1 MDKAQFE
8 REKECGAA
16 FAIARQLL
24 RRELITQDEH
34 QKLTV
39 VLIQKYRPSVSSK
52 PDPACNPNPKEKLDG
67 KKIRKE
73 VSVR

>member
-16 FAIARQLL
+16 FAIASRLL

-34 QKLTV
+34 RKLAA

-52 PDPACNPNPKEKLDG
+52 PYPAGNPNPKEKTG
-67 KKIRKE
+67 R
-73 VSVR
+73 

>member
-16 FAIARQLL
+16 FAIASRLL

-34 QKLTV
+34 RKLTA
-39 VLIQKYRPSVSSK
+39 VLIQKYRPSISSK
-52 PDPACNPNPKEKLDG
+52 SAPAGDPNPKGKPDG

>member
-34 QKLTV
+34 RKLTA
-39 VLIQKYRPSVSSK
+39 VLIQKYRPPVSSK
-52 PDPACNPNPKEKLDG
+52 PNPAGDSSPKEKPDG
-67 KKIRKE
+67 RKIRKE

>member
-1 MDKAQFE
+1 MDKAQFK

-16 FAIARQLL
+16 FAIANRLL

-34 QKLTV
+34 RKVTA
-39 VLIQKYRPSVSSK
+39 VLIQKYRPSVSSQ
-52 PDPACNPNPKEKLDG
+52 PDPAGDPHPKEKPDG

-73 VSVR
+73 VSIR